1 MSWIELKEYKVHSKK
16 QLMLIALMVIII
28 ISLCINYTYS
38 ALSPIK
44 RRELVTAYMNGYYR
58 ALQLDIE
65 EIKKLQNDKKVLTHR
80 VKTAGVRYADLIE
93 IMNSPNPE
101 DSKESR
107 EFRNRTVTE
116 GNRKY

>member
-1 MSWIELKEYKVHSKK
+1 MRSKK
-16 QLMLIALMVIII
+16 LLMLIALMVIII

-38 ALSPIK
+38 ELSPMK

-65 EIKKLQNDKKVLTHR
+65 EIKKLQSDKGVLTHK

-93 IMNSPNPE
+93 IMNSPNPS
-101 DSKESR
+101 DSR
-107 EFRNRTVTE
+107 ENREYRDRKVKE